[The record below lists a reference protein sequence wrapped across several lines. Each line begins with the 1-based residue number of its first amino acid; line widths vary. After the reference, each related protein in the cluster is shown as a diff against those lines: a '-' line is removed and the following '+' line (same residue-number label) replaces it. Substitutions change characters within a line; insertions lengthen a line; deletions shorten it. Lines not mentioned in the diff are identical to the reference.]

1 MTLTLI
7 ILLAAAVLILC
18 VFSDRLSGKI
28 GVPALLIFIG
38 VGIFFGCDGVV
49 RIPFENYEFASLV
62 CEASL
67 IFIMFTGGFSM
78 SLKSAKPVIIKAG
91 LLSTLG
97 VAVTAGIT
105 CAFCFLVLKIPF
117 AESMLIGSV
126 ISSTDA
132 ASVFSVLR
140 SKKLNLKNGLAPL
153 LEAESGSN
161 DPFSYMLTVI
171 SLSLFGASGGFW
183 EIPLMIIQQIAFGG
197 LFGLIIGILGA
208 FIARKYKAQTEGFES
223 ILYIAF
229 ALLSYGLPMLIGGN
243 GYLSVYIAGII
254 MGNARV
260 AAGPYR
266 GKRRYIKRFLNNVP
280 KISFSSGK
288 KIAPSDTVVFLNGI
302 TGICQILVF
311 FLLGLLSTPSE
322 FGKSILPAMLIYL
335 CLTLI
340 SRPVAVLIFG
350 GKSPVNDRMFVSLA
364 GLRGASSIVFAILA
378 VVQNIPTEHNVFN
391 IVFCVCI
398 MSMLVQGTLLPVA
411 ATRLKLIDNN
421 SDVLKTFNDYKEED
435 SITMMRMFIPE
446 NHNWQ
451 NKKLSEIS
459 LPTGSLAL
467 MIKRGD
473 ETIIPRGDTVILAN
487 DSVILSV
494 PPYEADKSL
503 VLREVYIHDEHYW
516 CNQAIRDLYLRKT
529 LFIVM
534 IKRNGESII
543 PSGATE
549 ILSGD
554 IVVVTDVDTSSED
567 SNSEKA
573 PHPA

>member
-1 MTLTLI
+1 MTMTPI

-78 SLKSAKPVIIKAG
+78 SLQSAKPVIIKAG

-97 VAVTAGIT
+97 VVVTAGIT
-105 CAFCFLVLKIPF
+105 CAFCFLVLKIPL

-183 EIPLMIIQQIAFGG
+183 EIPLMIFKQLAFGG
-197 LFGLIIGILGA
+197 LFGLIVGILGA
-208 FIARKYKAQTEGFES
+208 FIAHKYKAQTEGFKS
-223 ILYIAF
+223 ILFIAF
-229 ALLSYGLPMLIGGN
+229 SLLSYGLPMLLGGN

-260 AAGPYR
+260 AASPYH
-266 GKRRYIKRFLNNVP
+266 GKKRYIKRFLNNVP

-288 KIAPSDTVVFLNGI
+288 KIAPSETVVFLNGI

-322 FGKSILPAMLIYL
+322 FGKSILPALLIYI

-340 SRPVAVLIFG
+340 SRPIAVLIFG
-350 GKSPVNDRMFVSLA
+350 GKSPMNDRLFVSLA
-364 GLRGASSIVFAILA
+364 GLRGASSIVFAIMA
-378 VVQNIPTEHNVFN
+378 VVQNVPTEHNIFN
-391 IVFCVCI
+391 IVFCVCL
-398 MSMLVQGTLLPVA
+398 MSMLGQGTLLPA
-411 ATRLKLIDNN
+411 AARRLKLIDNN
-421 SDVLKTFNDYKEED
+421 SDVLKTFNDYREED

-451 NKKLSEIS
+451 NRRLSEIS
-459 LPTGSLAL
+459 LPTGSLAV
-467 MIKRGD
+467 MIRRGD

-503 VLREVYIHDEHYW
+503 QLREVYIHDEHRW
-516 CNQAIRDLYLRKT
+516 CNTAIRDLYLRKS

-554 IVVVTDVDTSSED
+554 IVVVTDVDTSEETEP
-567 SNSEKA
+567 EKA
-573 PHPA
+573 LDPV

>member
-1 MTLTLI
+1 MSITLI

-49 RIPFENYEFASLV
+49 RIPFENYEFASMV

-67 IFIMFTGGFSM
+67 IVIMFTGGFSM
-78 SLKSAKPVIIKAG
+78 SLQSAKPVIIKAG

-97 VAVTAGIT
+97 VAVTAAVT

-171 SLSLFGASGGFW
+171 SLSLFGEQSNLL
-183 EIPLMIIQQIAFGG
+183 EIPLMIVQQMAFGG
-197 LFGLIIGILGA
+197 LFGLVIGILGA

-266 GKRRYIKRFLNNVP
+266 GKKRYIKRFLNNVP

-350 GKSPVNDRMFVSLA
+350 GKSPMNDRAFVALA

-378 VVQNIPTEHNVFN
+378 VVQNVPTEHNVFN

-398 MSMLVQGTLLPVA
+398 MSMLVQGTLLPAA

-421 SDVLKTFNDYKEED
+421 SDVLKTFNDYREED

-473 ETIIPRGDTVILAN
+473 ETIIPSGDTVILAN

-503 VLREVYIHDEHYW
+503 QLREVYIHDEHRW
-516 CNQAIRDLYLRKT
+516 CNHAIRDLYLRKT

-567 SNSEKA
+567 SNSEA
-573 PHPA
+573 LDPA